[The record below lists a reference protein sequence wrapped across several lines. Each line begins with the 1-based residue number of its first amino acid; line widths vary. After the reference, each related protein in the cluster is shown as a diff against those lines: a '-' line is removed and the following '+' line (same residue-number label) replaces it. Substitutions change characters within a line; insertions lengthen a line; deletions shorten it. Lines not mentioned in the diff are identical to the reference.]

1 MRSRLEKYLVPR
13 LHRAWNG
20 VRVVAGTR
28 RRERVPLRRWV
39 WREIATATLVPL
51 LIVEMGLL
59 AAFAV
64 SHMVTKTQ
72 NVEAAQAL
80 AKNRLITLADLEADV
95 LATRLRAVE
104 RRVQLL
110 QGRAARAYQY
120 QLSEERLNAEV
131 ARYRRHPS
139 GAFYTS
145 PEADGATVFYSAIA
159 SPGSEDLR
167 RAAGLSQID
176 AMLRD
181 IATND
186 PLIRQAYY
194 NTADS
199 LNRIY
204 PPIDAMATYSPSL
217 DIPSLQFFYLAD
229 AEHNPAGGVVWTDVY
244 VDPAGQGWM
253 TSAVAPVYAEGRLA
267 GVVGV
272 DATVNLL
279 REQVLGL
286 DVPWNGYALLLDR
299 DDTIMA
305 MPAQAEADWGLREL
319 TDHAYADYITAD
331 TAKPERF
338 NIANR
343 PAFAEH
349 ADVLNADRSG
359 LVEVG
364 LNGRKLV
371 TWATIPETGWRLMVV
386 VPRQQV
392 FAEANAMSERAW
404 LLFAAMLGALVLFYF
419 LFFIYL
425 CRRSRRLA
433 VELRRPIHALGSAV
447 SAVCN
452 GRAYEPPPVVPI
464 TEIDRTLRRVI
475 RVGNT
480 LQERTVSLEDAV
492 RRADAANRAKSQ
504 FLANM
509 SHELRTPLNAIL
521 GFSQVIEGEMLG
533 PAGNP
538 RYVDYAGDIRRS
550 GEHLL
555 ALVNDVL
562 DLSKIDAGRL
572 TLNSQDLHLD
582 EIVEDCIRIV
592 TESRRE
598 ACAPMTL
605 DDRLNVPVRADRRAL
620 TQILLNLL
628 SNAAKFTPRDGGI
641 RVELSSTAL
650 GQPEIRVVDTGAGM
664 APDQIEAA
672 LDRFVQLGRHADQ
685 AGEGTGLGLPLS
697 EALARA
703 QGGDLHVRSAPG
715 LGTTVTVVL
724 PAACR
729 VDTGSETSAVA

>member
-1 MRSRLEKYLVPR
+1 
-13 LHRAWNG
+13 
-20 VRVVAGTR
+20 
-28 RRERVPLRRWV
+28 
-39 WREIATATLVPL
+39 L
-51 LIVEMGLL
+51 LIVELGLL

-64 SHMVTKTQ
+64 SHMVNKTQ

-80 AKNRLITLADLEADV
+80 AKNRLMTLADLEADV

-104 RRVQLL
+104 RRVELL
-110 QGRAARAYQY
+110 QARTARAHDTP
-120 QLSEERLNAEV
+120 LSEEGVTAEV
-131 ARYRRHPS
+131 ARYRHHPS
-139 GAFYTS
+139 GAVYT
-145 PEADGATVFYSAIA
+145 PPDADGATVFYSAIA
-159 SPGSEDLR
+159 NPDAADLR

-176 AMLRD
+176 PMLRD
-181 IATND
+181 IATGD

-204 PPIDAMATYSPSL
+204 PPIDAMGTYSPSL

-229 AEHNPAGGVVWTDVY
+229 AEHNPTRGVVWTDVY

-272 DATVNLL
+272 DATINLL

-299 DDTIMA
+299 ADTIMA

-319 TDHAYADYITAD
+319 TEHAYADYITTD

-338 NIANR
+338 NIGNR

-349 ADVLNADRSG
+349 ADVLNTDQSG
-359 LVEVG
+359 LVEVD
-364 LNGRKLV
+364 LNGPKLV

-386 VPRQQV
+386 VPKQQV
-392 FAEANAMSERAW
+392 FAEATAMSERAW
-404 LLFAAMLGALVLFYF
+404 LLFAAMLGALVLFYA

-433 VELRRPIHALGSAV
+433 IELRQPIHALGSAIA
-447 SAVCN
+447 AVCN
-452 GRAYEPPPVVPI
+452 GRAIEKRPAVAI
-464 TEIDRTLRRVI
+464 TEIDRTLCRVI
-475 RVGNT
+475 RVGST
-480 LQERTVSLEDAV
+480 LQERTVSLQEAV
-492 RRADAANRAKSQ
+492 RRADAANHAKSQ

-521 GFSQVIEGEMLG
+521 GFSQVIESEMLG

-572 TLNSQDLHLD
+572 NLNVEDLCLD
-582 EIVEDCIRIV
+582 EIAEDCIRMV
-592 TESRRE
+592 TESRPE

-605 DDRLNVPVRADRRAL
+605 DDRLNVPVRADRRAF

-628 SNAAKFTPRDGGI
+628 SNAAKFTPNDGEI
-641 RVELSSTAL
+641 RVELELTDE

-664 APDQIEAA
+664 AADQIEAA

-685 AGEGTGLGLPLS
+685 AYEGTGLGLPLA

-703 QGGDLHVRSAPG
+703 HGGDLRVRSAPG

-729 VDTGSETSAVA
+729 VDTGSATSAVA

>member
-1 MRSRLEKYLVPR
+1 MRPRLVKYLVRR
-13 LHRAWNG
+13 LHRSWNG
-20 VRVVAGTR
+20 IRVVAGAGRGT
-28 RRERVPLRRWV
+28 RVPLRRWV

-51 LIVEMGLL
+51 LIVELGLL

-64 SHMVTKTQ
+64 SHMVNKTQ

-80 AKNRLITLADLEADV
+80 AKDRLMTLAELEADV

-104 RRVQLL
+104 RRVELL
-110 QGRAARAYQY
+110 QGRTARAHDTP
-120 QLSEERLNAEV
+120 LSEERVTAE
-131 ARYRRHPS
+131 ATRYRRHPS
-139 GAFYTS
+139 GAVYTP

-159 SPGSEDLR
+159 NPDAADLR

-176 AMLRD
+176 PMLRD
-181 IATND
+181 IATGD

-204 PPIDAMATYSPSL
+204 PPINAMGTYSPSL

-229 AEHNPAGGVVWTDVY
+229 AEHNPTRGVVWTDVY

-272 DATVNLL
+272 DATINLL

-299 DDTIMA
+299 GDTIMA

-319 TDHAYADYITAD
+319 TEHAYADYITTD

-338 NIANR
+338 NIGNR
-343 PAFAEH
+343 PAFTEH
-349 ADVLNADRSG
+349 ADVLNADQSG
-359 LVEVG
+359 LVEVD
-364 LNGRKLV
+364 LNGPKLV

-386 VPRQQV
+386 VPKQQV
-392 FAEANAMSERAW
+392 FAEATAMSERAW
-404 LLFAAMLGALVLFYF
+404 LIFAAMLGALVLFYA

-433 VELRRPIHALGSAV
+433 VELRRPIHALGSAIA
-447 SAVCN
+447 AVCN
-452 GRAYEPPPVVPI
+452 GRAIEKRPAVPI

-480 LQERTVSLEDAV
+480 LQQRTVSLQEAV
-492 RRADAANRAKSQ
+492 RRADAANHAKSQ

-533 PAGNP
+533 PAGDP

-572 TLNSQDLHLD
+572 SLNAEDLRLD
-582 EIVEDCIRIV
+582 EIARDCIRMV
-592 TESRRE
+592 TEARRE

-605 DDRLNVPVRADRRAL
+605 DDRLNVPVRADRRAV

-628 SNAAKFTPRDGGI
+628 SNAAKFTPRDGEI
-641 RVELSSTAL
+641 RVELAATDAGL
-650 GQPEIRVVDTGAGM
+650 PEIRVVDTGAGM

-672 LDRFVQLGRHADQ
+672 LDRFVQLGRRADQ
-685 AGEGTGLGLPLS
+685 ADEGTGLGLPLA

-703 QGGDLHVRSAPG
+703 HGGDLRVRSAPG

-729 VDTGSETSAVA
+729 GDTGSATSAVA